1 MIIIRFKSLSRAYAA
16 FIALTRISLA
26 DNGYLKNF
34 FSRFM
39 RDHRRSSHLRFLAKR
54 CKDSYPGKVYLLS
67 LSRIAYAAA
76 ILSDHGVVEEQS
88 SDFPTLLRDEL
99 LKIQYVLLS
108 SAWICI

>member
-1 MIIIRFKSLSRAYAA
+1 MVIIRFKSLPRAYAA
-16 FIALTRISLA
+16 FIALIRISLA
-26 DNGYLKNF
+26 DNDYLKYF
-34 FSRFM
+34 FIRFM
-39 RDHRRSSHLRFLAKR
+39 RNHKRSSHLRSLAKR
-54 CKDSYPGKVYLLS
+54 YRSSYPGKVYLLS

-76 ILSDHGVVEEQS
+76 ILSDDDVVEEQN